1 MASVIEWPKEVVP
14 SSMNWQLVSNSK
26 TFVSTFTG
34 SAQTVRYPGS
44 RWRCSLTFNN
54 LTETKS
60 RELEAL
66 TAELDGESGR
76 VKISHWIRQGLVERG
91 VPAIRTAN
99 QTGRILLTRGWKKNL
114 IVIRKGDYLT
124 IGDELKIVTDNVFS
138 DTNGNASIPISPM
151 LRYAP
156 KVNDKLETLSPFGIF
171 KLTTNDQGSFQYRP
185 GVFTHVT
192 LEFEEALY

>member
-1 MASVIEWPKEVVP
+1 M
-14 SSMNWQLVSNSK
+14 
-26 TFVSTFTG
+26 
-34 SAQTVRYPGS
+34 
-44 RWRCSLTFNN
+44 
-54 LTETKS
+54 
-60 RELEAL
+60 
-66 TAELDGESGR
+66 
-76 VKISHWIRQGLVERG
+76 
-91 VPAIRTAN
+91 
-99 QTGRILLTRGWKKNL
+99 LTRGWKKNL

>member
-99 QTGRILLTRGWKKNL
+99 QTGRILLTEAGKKFNCHQK
-114 IVIRKGDYLT
+114 RDYLT

-156 KVNDKLETLSPFGIF
+156 KVNDKLETLSPFGI
-171 KLTTNDQGSFQYRP
+171 LN
-185 GVFTHVT
+185 
-192 LEFEEALY
+192 